1 MKVIDM
7 HCDTI
12 MQLYADEQE
21 GIKSCLAHNDY
32 HIAIDK
38 MRAGDYLCQCF
49 AIFVNLSETTDAF
62 DTANEMID
70 VFYRNIEANKE
81 DIALAKSGSDIENNL
96 EQGKMS
102 ALLTIEEGSTCGL
115 SLAKLRN
122 LYRLG
127 VRMIT
132 LTWNYENG
140 IGYPNVHKRKE
151 DGSLDVLV
159 PEERGLTDF
168 GMAMIKEMERLGIII
183 DVSHLS
189 DGGFWDVYNNTTK
202 PFVASHSNARA
213 VSPHVR
219 NLSDD
224 MIKALA
230 LRGGVLGINYHHGFL
245 DLKAKES
252 TVAAMVKQ
260 ISYIKNL
267 AGIDV
272 IGLGSDFDGIPNNLE
287 MADASKLSMLQTAL
301 QEAGFSEE
309 EIEKI
314 FYKNV
319 LRVFKSV
326 LG

>member
-12 MQLYADEQE
+12 MQLYFDEKQ
-21 GIKSCLAHNDY
+21 GVKSSLAHNNY

-38 MRAGDYLCQCF
+38 MRASDYLCQCF
-49 AIFVNLSETTDAF
+49 AMFINLKETEDAF
-62 DTANEMID
+62 KTVNEMID
-70 VFYRNIEANKE
+70 VFYRNIEANSN
-81 DIALAKSGSDIENNL
+81 DISLAKSGSDIENNL
-96 EQGKMS
+96 SQGKMS
-102 ALLTIEEGSTCGL
+102 ALLTIEEGAACGL
-115 SLAKLRN
+115 SLANLRN

-140 IGYPNVHKRKE
+140 IGYPNVHKRLPN
-151 DGSLDVLV
+151 GQYDVLV
-159 PEERGLTDF
+159 PENRGLSDF
-168 GMAMIKEMERLGIII
+168 GLAMIAEMERLGIII

-189 DGGFWDVYNNTTK
+189 DGGFWDVYNHTSK
-202 PFVASHSNARA
+202 PFVASHSNARS
-213 VSPHVR
+213 VSGHVR
-219 NLSDD
+219 NMDD
-224 MIKALA
+224 EMIKALA
-230 LRGGVLGINYHHGFL
+230 KRGGVMGINYHHAFL
-245 DLKAKES
+245 DLEAKES
-252 TVAAMVKQ
+252 TVEAMVKQ
-260 ISYIKNL
+260 IGYIRDL

-287 MADASKLSMLQTAL
+287 MKDASQLHMLSTAL
-301 QEAGFSEE
+301 REAGFSEE

-319 LRVFKSV
+319 LRVFKNV